1 MPVHEMGIAS
11 SVLDAV
17 RAEAA
22 RHAGGRPTRVGVRVG
37 EWAGVDTESLRFC
50 FDALVAGSE
59 MAGLELDLEYRLR
72 RHRCAACGAE
82 FAVQGYDTTCPGCHG
97 ADTRM
102 VSGAELDISYVELED

>member
-1 MPVHEMGIAS
+1 MHELGIAS

-22 RHAGGRPTRVGVRVG
+22 RHAGARPSRVGVRIG

-50 FDALVAGSE
+50 FDALVAGSDLD
-59 MAGLELDLEYRLR
+59 GLKLDLDYRPR
-72 RHRCAACGAE
+72 RHRCVACGSE
-82 FAVQGYDTTCPGCHG
+82 FAVQGYDTMCPQCQN

-102 VSGAELDISYVELED
+102 VSGAELDIAYLELED